1 MHLLSTGNYIEESIR
16 LQNTQNSVQIVTK
29 TPKKRPKS
37 TLKSTFVGVETVFFK
52 VIYLTSYGSDPRN

>member
-37 TLKSTFVGVETVFFK
+37 TFLRVETVFFK